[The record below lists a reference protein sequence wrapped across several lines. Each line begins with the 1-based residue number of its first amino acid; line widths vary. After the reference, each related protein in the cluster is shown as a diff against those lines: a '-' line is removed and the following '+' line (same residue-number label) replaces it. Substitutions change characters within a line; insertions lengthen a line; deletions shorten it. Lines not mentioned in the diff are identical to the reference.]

1 MSDRDALLYLRDILD
16 SISAIE
22 SYIEEIDREKFAT
35 DRKTF
40 SATIR
45 ELEIIGEASG
55 KIPDD
60 IKSKY
65 PDVPWRMLKDF
76 RNVLA
81 HHYFGINVDIVWD
94 IVQRKLPDLK
104 RQAENIAGK
113 ESKPDQTKGQK

>member
-1 MSDRDALLYLRDILD
+1 MSDRDALLFVRDILE

-22 SYIEEIDREKFAT
+22 SFLEGVTREEFAA

-55 KIPDD
+55 KIPDH

-94 IVQRKLPDLK
+94 IVRRKLPDLK
-104 RQAENIAGK
+104 QQVKDIAGR
-113 ESKPDQTKGQK
+113 ERT

>member
-1 MSDRDALLYLRDILD
+1 MSDREALLFLRDILD

-22 SYIEEIDREKFAT
+22 SFLDGIDREEFAA

-60 IKSKY
+60 IKSKN
-65 PDVPWRMLKDF
+65 PDIPWRMLKDF

-104 RQAENIAGK
+104 RQVEYIAGK
-113 ESKPDQTKGQK
+113 ES

>member
-1 MSDRDALLYLRDILD
+1 MSERDAGLFLRDIPD

-22 SYIEEIDREKFAT
+22 SFLEGIDREEFAA

-55 KIPDD
+55 KIPDR
-60 IKSKY
+60 IKSRY
-65 PDVPWRMLKDF
+65 ADVPWRMLKDF

-81 HHYFGINVDIVWD
+81 HHYFGINVDIIWD

-104 RQAENIAGK
+104 RQVAHIADK
-113 ESKPDQTKGQK
+113 EG

>member
-1 MSDRDALLYLRDILD
+1 MSDRDPLLFVRDILD

-22 SYIEEIDREKFAT
+22 LFLVGVDREEFAA

-45 ELEIIGEASG
+45 ELEIIGEAAG
-55 KIPDD
+55 KIPDS
-60 IKSKY
+60 IKAKY
-65 PDVPWRMLKDF
+65 PDLPWRMLKDF

-94 IVQRKLPDLK
+94 IVQRKLPKLK
-104 RQAENIAGK
+104 KQIEAVKEN
-113 ESKPDQTKGQK
+113 EE